1 MSDLLTTTEAPA
13 RASVGAPQARFAHAE
28 LLSTP
33 GEILEEEFLE
43 PLGISRYRLAKTI
56 GVSQSA
62 ISDIVHG
69 RRAITARMSLLLGM
83 ALGTGP
89 HFWLNLQNAFD
100 LKKAEAEGLPQVEPL
115 AAKDP
120 SCG

>member
-1 MSDLLTTTEAPA
+1 MCDSKTITEHITCNPA
-13 RASVGAPQARFAHAE
+13 STGSYGRKFEDAE
-28 LLSTP
+28 VLSTP

-43 PLGISRYRLAKTI
+43 PLGISHYRLAKTI

-89 HFWLNLQNAFD
+89 HFWLNLQNTYD
-100 LKKAEAEGLPQVEPL
+100 LKIAEANGLPDITPL
-115 AAKDP
+115 VAREA
-120 SCG
+120 